1 MRYRRSPITAQLL
14 LAAAVFCALSVT
26 LLMRLESWHLD
37 ALWTKISMEASL
49 FYSWPGLFFIGSLHA
64 FKEFMFTESLCWARL
79 FCNWEILTGNSV
91 MIFSPSCRSK
101 RVWLYFFL
109 WNINY
114 ILKNVGNQT
123 VLVPIHLIIIF
134 LSIQWKSVGKKL
146 FGNYHSS
153 KYQSF
158 MFHRRKKISWFW
170 NEMRVSKCWP
180 IFHFWVDYPFKTCLA
195 WGGIDYY
202 YNEYY

>member
-1 MRYRRSPITAQLL
+1 MPSA
-14 LAAAVFCALSVT
+14 
-26 LLMRLESWHLD
+26 
-37 ALWTKISMEASL
+37 TKISMEASL

-101 RVWLYFFL
+101 RVWRNFFL

-123 VLVPIHLIIIF
+123 GLVPIHLIIF
-134 LSIQWKSVGKKL
+134 FCLYSGSQWERNCLVTIILQNINLLCSTEERKSHDFGKKWGWVNVDR
-146 FGNYHSS
+146 F
-153 KYQSF
+153 F
-158 MFHRRKKISWFW
+158 ISGWTTPLK
-170 NEMRVSKCWP
+170 RVLLEEVLT
-180 IFHFWVDYPFKTCLA
+180 IITMN
-195 WGGIDYY
+195 IIR
-202 YNEYY
+202 